1 MSNTNDQF
9 AQDINNSFR
18 GLYSSLFTAF
28 ELYVNNFLKKEEELE
43 AAIVREDSLNYF
55 KQKLANSRK
64 KKNDNEDN
72 EDALKRLISY
82 KENKMQSL
90 DSDDISI
97 IFQKK
102 GILAEQAVVYCCS
115 VFESFRVRLVEVLFK
130 NSEESNEA
138 YLRVFKEVASAH
150 ALKSKDT
157 RYTNV
162 LDKDAIKPK
171 NLKLIQNNNKF
182 NSLEKQVFN
191 LNLEDPVFK
200 DVYERNFAAYI
211 VFRELRN
218 AIVHRKTNGVSAD
231 EIFYNS
237 IKRGVG
243 SAEAQK
249 KSFKK
254 TFESVMGFSWEKK
267 REIHLEPNHIFKFI
281 THILNLSYL
290 YCLSIANKSG
300 FYLVTE
306 LFNDV
311 LVDFKENRL
320 GHVYFNFFV
329 YEDII
334 GLHNKVAT
342 KDPEN
347 DSVKLVNFI
356 LASDVVKQAFP
367 VGEMSKIQS
376 KKIEFFLNDL
386 KKIDKES
393 LYYEIVDSFLKR
405 DLIKLT
411 DATDKYLL
419 STNQKKHNLF
429 GWYIFKK
436 LKDEP
441 FIEMYLNRP
450 LKKT

>member
-1 MSNTNDQF
+1 M
-9 AQDINNSFR
+9 I
-18 GLYSSLFTAF
+18 LVLF
-28 ELYVNNFLKKEEELE
+28 
-43 AAIVREDSLNYF
+43 S
-55 KQKLANSRK
+55 
-64 KKNDNEDN
+64 
-72 EDALKRLISY
+72 
-82 KENKMQSL
+82 
-90 DSDDISI
+90 
-97 IFQKK
+97 KK

-115 VFESFRVRLVEVLFK
+115 VFESFRKACWSSFK

-138 YLRVFKEVASAH
+138 YLRVFKEVAAH
-150 ALKSKDT
+150 ALKSKHAV
-157 RYTNV
+157 NV

-281 THILNLSYL
+281 TQILNLSYL
-290 YCLSIANKSG
+290 YCLSIAHKSG

-311 LVDFKENRL
+311 LVDFKRIVWGMSTL
-320 GHVYFNFFV
+320 IFV

-356 LASDVVKQAFP
+356 LASDVVKQP
-367 VGEMSKIQS
+367 
-376 KKIEFFLNDL
+376 FL
-386 KKIDKES
+386 
-393 LYYEIVDSFLKR
+393 
-405 DLIKLT
+405 
-411 DATDKYLL
+411 
-419 STNQKKHNLF
+419 
-429 GWYIFKK
+429 
-436 LKDEP
+436 
-441 FIEMYLNRP
+441 
-450 LKKT
+450 